1 MLTGI
6 TWAQQITA
14 CIYLRLN
21 AILLNRPQGRKGTR
35 MKYNKYIALTALFG
49 LCFTAF
55 GAKKGD
61 APVRAQEAY
70 VNQTTT
76 KTVANLIR
84 TDSVISGT
92 LAQLTS
98 DLTNAFTTVYYT
110 KDQMDT
116 AFEGVATKDT
126 TATEGNF
133 AVFDDSGDIVGSD
146 YNASSFATAAQGTKA
161 DNAVKS
167 VTGPTTGN
175 LTVSTS
181 DHAVTI
187 TFDDSSYLTSSDVSG
202 KADKVQNAT
211 ANHLAALDTNGN
223 LVDSGIAKADVVT
236 DVSDKVDKVQLAQL
250 GADATIDDLYSK
262 VNEIINALNNV
273 HN

>member
-1 MLTGI
+1 
-6 TWAQQITA
+6 
-14 CIYLRLN
+14 
-21 AILLNRPQGRKGTR
+21 

-61 APVRAQEAY
+61 APVRAQDAY
-70 VNQTTT
+70 VNKTTT

-84 TDSVISGT
+84 TDNVIVGT
-92 LAQLTS
+92 VAQLTS

-110 KDQMDT
+110 KDQMDA

-133 AVFDDSGDIVGSD
+133 AVFDDSGDIVGSE
-146 YNASSFATAAQGTKA
+146 YNAASFATAAQGIKA

-175 LTVSTS
+175 LTVSTT

-187 TFDDSSYLTSSDVSG
+187 TFDDSTYLTSTDIAG
-202 KADKVQNAT
+202 KADKVQNVAA
-211 ANHLAALDTNGN
+211 ANNLAALDANGN
-223 LVDSGIAKADVVT
+223 LVDSGIAKTAVVT
-236 DVSDKVDKVQLAQL
+236 DVSDKVDKVQLTQL
-250 GADATIDDLYSK
+250 GANATIDDLYLK

-273 HN
+273 HD